1 MEVTSISAIDDARL
15 SPYKGQ
21 FDRKSHLTD
30 RWFVAESRFLVER
43 LLATDWEMHS
53 ILVDDP
59 EKVPPIP
66 GHRKGQLP
74 IYCVNRAAIQELVG
88 FNFHRGVMAAGRRP
102 ERTGVTDDLWQ
113 GATSWTVV
121 AAANIGDAENLGAI
135 IRTACAF
142 GAAAILLDSRCVDAY
157 SRRALRVSTGH
168 AFKIPIVESIDFLAD
183 LEILKQQFQATLYAT
198 VLDEHA
204 QPLSRVVPSPRSV
217 ILVGNEGFGLDQ
229 KLIETCQQSVTIPM
243 RRGSDSLNVA
253 MATGIFLYHFCGGD
267 AFS

>member
-1 MEVTSISAIDDARL
+1 MDVTHIAEFDDTRL
-15 SPYKGQ
+15 SPYRGQ
-21 FDRKSHLTD
+21 YDRKGHLAD

-66 GHRKGQLP
+66 PHRRGQLP
-74 IYCVNRAAIQELVG
+74 IYAVPRATIQELVG
-88 FNFHRGVMAAGRRP
+88 FKFHRGVMAAGRRP
-102 ERTGVTDDLWQ
+102 ERTEVTDDLWQ

-121 AAANIGDAENLGAI
+121 AAANIGDAENLGSI

-142 GAAAILLDSRCVDAY
+142 GAAAILLDSRCADPY

-168 AFKIPIVESIDFLAD
+168 AFKIPIIESFDFLAD
-183 LEILKQQFQATLYAT
+183 LEILRQRYQATLYAT

-204 QPLSRVVPSPRSV
+204 EQLSKVVPSPRSV

-229 KLIETCQQSVTIPM
+229 HLVDPCQHRVTIPM

-253 MATGIFLYHFCGGD
+253 MATGICLYHFCRQD
-267 AFS
+267 AVR